1 MKQTTSQLLEHNF
14 RAAFRRA
21 DIPDTFPIALVA
33 SSKPMFGD
41 YQVNGVMA
49 AAKNLDIN
57 PRDLASRIVSHIS
70 IDEVIAKLEV
80 AGPGFINITLANGYL
95 SSILNADHLLSTPPR
110 NPLTVVVDYSSPNLA
125 KEMHVGHLRS
135 TIIGDVLVRLHEF
148 LGDRVI
154 RRNHVGDWGTQFGML
169 LAYLE
174 ELQHD
179 RRELLWELKNLEDFY
194 RGAKL
199 RFDDDPLFANRARA
213 YVTKLQ
219 AEDPEII
226 ELWRQFV
233 QISMSHCQ
241 EVYER
246 LQVKLVPADAVGESF
261 YNNLLPTMVETLM
274 QCGVAVNNDG
284 AKCVFFTPGELTT
297 ESTAPFIIQK
307 QDGGYLYATT
317 DIAAAYE
324 RVHHLHADLLL
335 YVIDSRQSLHLQQLF
350 ATVKKAHLVQPTTV
364 MEHIAFGTM
373 LDQNN
378 RPFKTRSGD
387 TVKLTTLIDTA
398 VAKAME
404 IISQRHPDWE
414 YHRKEILAEILAVA
428 AIKYADLSKNRLSD
442 YVFNLD
448 QMLALDGNTAPY
460 LLYAYVRIYSLF
472 GKYNGLSPMEY
483 QCGKIT
489 ISNTKERNLALHLS
503 KFTDVILQSTIES
516 YPHYLC
522 NYAYEL
528 AVAFMH
534 FYESCPIMQEDTA
547 VRESRLSLA
556 SLVALVLKTVF
567 DLLGIPATD
576 RM

>member
-1 MKQTTSQLLEHNF
+1 
-14 RAAFRRA
+14 
-21 DIPDTFPIALVA
+21 
-33 SSKPMFGD
+33 
-41 YQVNGVMA
+41 
-49 AAKNLDIN
+49 
-57 PRDLASRIVSHIS
+57 
-70 IDEVIAKLEV
+70 
-80 AGPGFINITLANGYL
+80 
-95 SSILNADHLLSTPPR
+95 
-110 NPLTVVVDYSSPNLA
+110 
-125 KEMHVGHLRS
+125 MHVGHLRS

-148 LGDRVI
+148 LGNQVI

-179 RRELLWELKNLEDFY
+179 KQELSWELKNLEDFY
-194 RGAKL
+194 RKAKL
-199 RFDDDPLFANRARA
+199 RFDQDLLFASRARE

-219 AEDPEII
+219 AEDS
-226 ELWRQFV
+226 ELITLWQQFV

-241 EVYER
+241 EIYER
-246 LQVKLVPADAVGESF
+246 LQVTLVPADAVGESF

-274 QCGVAVNNDG
+274 QRGVAINNDG
-284 AKCVFFTPGELTT
+284 AKCVFFAPGELAT
-297 ESTAPFIIQK
+297 ESAAPFIIQK
-307 QDGGYLYATT
+307 QDGGYLYSTT

-335 YVIDSRQSLHLQQLF
+335 YVIDSRQSLHMQQLF
-350 ATVKKAHLVQPTTV
+350 AAVKKAQLVKSTTV

-387 TVKLTTLIDTA
+387 TIKLTALIDAA

-404 IISQRHPDWE
+404 IISQRNPEWE
-414 YHRKEILAEILAVA
+414 HHRKETLAEILGIA

-442 YVFNLD
+442 YIFNLD
-448 QMLALDGNTAPY
+448 QMLAFDGNTAPY
-460 LLYAYVRIYSLF
+460 LLYAYVRIHSLF
-472 GKYNGLSPMEY
+472 GKCNGLSPTEY
-483 QCGKIT
+483 KCGKIT
-489 ISNTKERNLALHLS
+489 IGNTKERNLALHLS
-503 KFTDVILQSTIES
+503 KFTDVILQATAES

-522 NYAYEL
+522 SYAYEL
-528 AVAFMH
+528 AVAFMN

-556 SLVALVLKTVF
+556 SLVALVLRTVF
-567 DLLGIPATD
+567 DLLGIPVTD